1 MSTVFLYQC
10 ANFSPVPNFPKN
22 DISIFVKSKVPPRG
36 FTVPFSRGVN
46 PPASPNSAL
55 AGKPNPP
62 RGCTTREQTG
72 AVKLGRLLKSIGVDW
87 EETDNPHIK
96 QFQNGGDLITTI
108 SVEGYELAFWKKV
121 STMVDC
127 TDIKTVSHD
136 LSDLIGVEIL
146 PVHLSSLREGD

>member
-1 MSTVFLYQC
+1 M
-10 ANFSPVPNFPKN
+10 
-22 DISIFVKSKVPPRG
+22 
-36 FTVPFSRGVN
+36 
-46 PPASPNSAL
+46 
-55 AGKPNPP
+55 
-62 RGCTTREQTG
+62 
-72 AVKLGRLLKSIGVDW
+72 DW